1 MSSPNQLSFLPDDY
15 LERKARRRTNLVC
28 AVIFCGFVIGVGTMS
43 FLNGRTKSALAE
55 REAKAEVEYAQA
67 AQRIKQVQ
75 EMQEKQKRM
84 ARQAELTAS
93 LLEKVPRSYLLA
105 EFTNALPAGVSLL
118 DFSLSSLVRQTQ
130 PQPTTKFEQKQ
141 AALKTAPAE
150 VRPRVYDVRIQLT
163 GIAYTDVQV
172 AQYISKLSESPLLQ
186 QVSLMLVEEHQQ
198 DGQKL
203 RKFQLEMRLNPEAE
217 VRSDPRQTQTAVV
230 EVD

>member
-1 MSSPNQLSFLPDDY
+1 
-15 LERKARRRTNLVC
+15 TNLVC
-28 AVIFCGFVIGVGTMS
+28 AVIFCRFVIGVGTMS

-93 LLEKVPRSYLLA
+93 LLEQVPRRYLLA

-130 PQPTTKFEQKQ
+130 PQPTTEFGQKQ
-141 AALKTAPAE
+141 AALKPAPAE
-150 VRPRVYDVRIQLT
+150 VRPR
-163 GIAYTDVQV
+163 
-172 AQYISKLSESPLLQ
+172 
-186 QVSLMLVEEHQQ
+186 
-198 DGQKL
+198 
-203 RKFQLEMRLNPEAE
+203 
-217 VRSDPRQTQTAVV
+217 
-230 EVD
+230 